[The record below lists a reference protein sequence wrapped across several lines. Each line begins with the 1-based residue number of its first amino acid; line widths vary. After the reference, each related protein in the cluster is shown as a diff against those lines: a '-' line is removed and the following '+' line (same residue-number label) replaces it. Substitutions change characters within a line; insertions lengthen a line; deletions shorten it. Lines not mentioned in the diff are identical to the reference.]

1 MVFTRPSTGKTRS
14 LICIQDLVKA
24 ITLSDLPNTINLTRF
39 LYQICPRDKS
49 DENNY
54 LYV

>member
-1 MVFTRPSTGKTRS
+1 MK
-14 LICIQDLVKA
+14 
-24 ITLSDLPNTINLTRF
+24 ITLLHLPNTINLTLF
-39 LYQICPRDKS
+39 PYQICPRDKS